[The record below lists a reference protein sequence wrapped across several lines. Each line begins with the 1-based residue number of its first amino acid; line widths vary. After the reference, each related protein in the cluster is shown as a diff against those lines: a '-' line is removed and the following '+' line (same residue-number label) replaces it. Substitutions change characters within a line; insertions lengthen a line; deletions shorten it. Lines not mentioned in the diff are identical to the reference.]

1 MCGSGWRAST
11 GEVSHAGIAPR
22 STHYRLPA
30 NAAMNKL
37 GMDKFTKLDTYTKL
51 ASSTLESAAS
61 LTEKTIEKTREGVRA
76 QP

>member
-1 MCGSGWRAST
+1 MGRA
-11 GEVSHAGIAPR
+11 GEPPPERSLTGIAPR
-22 STHYRLPA
+22 SHAFPTA